1 MSISLP
7 MSNALGVPVRL
18 ATSCP
23 EDTVEAIT
31 DAVTA
36 LLEEFQL
43 RNDCGPPSVRMAIFT
58 ATSDLR
64 SVKPARAARH
74 AGWDHVPM
82 LCLAEMPTDDDLPRC
97 IRVLVFVDRSSA
109 TGALK
114 PVYLNGTHVLRPDL
128 TAE

>member
-1 MSISLP
+1 

-23 EDTVEAIT
+23 ADTAEAIT

-36 LLEEFQL
+36 LIQEFQH
-43 RNDCGPPSVRMAIFT
+43 RNDCRPSAVRMAVFT

-64 SVKPARAARH
+64 SVKPAKAARH

-97 IRVLVFVDRSSA
+97 IRVLVFVDRGSV
-109 TGALK
+109 TEALK

-128 TAE
+128 AAD